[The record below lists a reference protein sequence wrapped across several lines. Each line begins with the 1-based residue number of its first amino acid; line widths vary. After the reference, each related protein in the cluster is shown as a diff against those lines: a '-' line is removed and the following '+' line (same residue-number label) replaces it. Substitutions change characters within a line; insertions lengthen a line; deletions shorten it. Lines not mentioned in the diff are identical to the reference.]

1 MAFQGFI
8 YSDIYLWFVKV
19 SATLCESCLVFENFV
34 NNNGLPKSNKNGIH
48 IDSKL

>member
-8 YSDIYLWFVKV
+8 YSDYYLWFVKV
-19 SATLCESCLVFENFV
+19 SATFCESCLVFEDFV
-34 NNNGLPKSNKNGIH
+34 NNNELPKSNENGIH